1 MISVPGKYY
10 YTNVELNKETRKEVI
25 KEELW
30 KFAESLL
37 HSEESVENLIEEF
50 FAKLEGR
57 VGELKEYN

>member
-10 YTNVELNKETRKEVI
+10 YTNVELFNNSRKEII

-30 KFAESLL
+30 QFAGSLL

-50 FAKLEGR
+50 FARLKGR
-57 VGELKEYN
+57 EEELKEYN